1 MLKYILLGIL
11 QGIFEWI
18 PISSEGIVAIFSQIL
33 NINLNPIEVALFLH
47 LGTFFAVLFYFWK
60 EWKEILL
67 LKNKKL
73 LNFLIISTFFSLIV
87 GYPIYKIIKNIAIG
101 NALLIVMGLGLFLTA
116 LFHKKKKRLQIS
128 FNKTAVISGILQ
140 GLATIPGLSRSG
152 STIFGLSL
160 GKIDSS
166 EILKISY
173 LMSAPVILVS
183 SIYLGLNN
191 PSLTSKSW
199 SALIFSF
206 FVGILTLHFLITLSK
221 KINFFW
227 FALIFG
233 LLCFFGGVIGFL
245 I

>member
-33 NINLNPIEVALFLH
+33 NIKLNPIEVALFLH
-47 LGTFFAVLFYFWK
+47 LGTLFAVLFYFWK
-60 EWKEILL
+60 EWKEVLL
-67 LKNKKL
+67 LRNKNL
-73 LNFLIISTFFSLIV
+73 FNFLLISTGFSLIT

-101 NALLIVMGLGLFLTA
+101 NTLLIVMGLGLFLTA
-116 LFHKKKKRLQIS
+116 FFHKKKKSLQIS
-128 FNKTAVISGILQ
+128 FNKLAVISGILQ
-140 GLATIPGLSRSG
+140 GLAAIPGLSRSG

-160 GKIDSS
+160 GDLYFS

-173 LMSAPVILVS
+173 MMSVPTILIS
-183 SIYLGLNN
+183 SIYLSLNN
-191 PSLTSKSW
+191 PSLPSKGW
-199 SALIFSF
+199 PALILSF
-206 FVGILTLHFLITLSK
+206 FVGILSLHFLITLSK

-233 LLCFFGGVIGFL
+233 LLCLFGGVIGFL